1 MIQSS
6 TYTEGAPQVD
16 GRRYVKERHTDDAG
30 KVYEFEWLGTQDAGA
45 VMLARAESL
54 SAQLAAQAEAL
65 ALVSGTQLPLTKLQ
79 FRKLFTQ
86 AERESIDALHAG
98 FESLAYLTDEQ
109 KAAMRT
115 GLEDYRTAENIAK
128 PFEPG
133 VFAMVGMYQALGLLT
148 PERAAEVLNG

>member
-6 TYTEGAPQVD
+6 TYTEGPPQAD

-30 KVYEFEWLGTQDAGA
+30 KVYEFEWLGAQDAGA
-45 VMLARAESL
+45 VMAARAESL
-54 SAQLAAQAEAL
+54 SVQLAAQADAL
-65 ALVSGTQLPLTKLQ
+65 ALVAGTQLPLTKLQ

-98 FESLAYLTDEQ
+98 FEALAYLTAEQ
-109 KAAMRT
+109 KATLRT

-128 PFEPG
+128 PFELG
-133 VFAMVGMYQALGLLT
+133 VFQMVGMYQALGILT
-148 PERAAEVLNG
+148 AERAAEVLNG